1 MKASEIRNR
10 FFEFFGEQGH
20 SRVRSASLIPVDDPT
35 LLFINAGMNQ
45 FKGIFLEKE
54 QPKHLRVM
62 NSQKCIRVSGKHN
75 DLEEVGY
82 DTYHHTFFEMLGNWS
97 FGDYYKAEAIEW
109 AWELFTDVLGLEKD
123 RLWATVYEDDD
134 EADELWKEVTDI
146 TPERVLRF
154 GKKDNFWEM
163 GETGPC
169 GPCSE
174 IHYFVG
180 DDASAQSADGVNTSD
195 QYWELWNLV
204 FIQNNRLSDGTLEDL
219 PKKHV
224 DTGAG
229 LERIAAVMQG
239 KSSNYDTDLFS
250 PIIAAQEKV
259 LSVPYE
265 ENLVAHRAI
274 ADHVRMLTFSI
285 ADGVLPSN
293 EGRGYVARRILRR
306 AARFGRSMGREEPFL
321 AGLVDSVVEL
331 MGDAYPEVS
340 DKQAHVK
347 NVIEAEEE
355 SFNET
360 LDRGLEQFE
369 RIVAELEGK
378 TIPGDSAFKLYDTFG
393 FPLDLTVQMAR
404 ERQLDVD
411 TDGFDAAMAHQREK
425 GRSEGKFKMDVSEL
439 HWTTL
444 SDGDDSQ
451 FVGYEES
458 KTEASVRRFH
468 ADDDR
473 VVVVLDKTPF
483 YGEQGGQVGD
493 TGTISGDGFEI
504 AVTNTV
510 KEGESHLHIG
520 EWREGDT
527 IALPQVTAS
536 IDKNRRGKIRKN
548 HTATHLLHKALKEVL
563 GDHVQQAGSLVHP
576 DYLRFDLTHYQKI
589 RPDELRAIEKMVN
602 EQILLNT
609 ELDITVKSFDDAKKE
624 GAEAIFEEK
633 YGDEVRVITIDG
645 FSKELCGGT
654 HVDRTGDI
662 GFFKIT
668 EESALA
674 AGVRRIVAVTGQCAV
689 DYVAD
694 RFEAV
699 DAVRSLLNCSD
710 AEIAER
716 VEALIDQRKKIEKE
730 LKQRRTSDSGDEL
743 TSIIGAAREIG
754 GVTVAIDQIQ
764 ASDGEELK
772 LMGDRLREKL
782 KSGVG
787 VLGAVINDKPSIVC
801 VVTDDLVAERTKAND
816 LVKTI
821 GSELGGGG
829 GGKAHLAIA
838 GGKDPAKLTEAL
850 DKAGEIIAEKLK
862 GDS

>member
-493 TGTISGDGFEI
+493 RGTICGDGFEI
-504 AVTNTV
+504 VVTNTV

-674 AGVRRIVAVTGQCAV
+674 AGVRRIVAVTGQGAV

-787 VLGAVINDKPSIVC
+787 VLGAVINDRPSIVC
-801 VVTDDLVAERTKAND
+801 VVTDDLVAEGTKAND

>member
-1 MKASEIRNR
+1 M
-10 FFEFFGEQGH
+10 
-20 SRVRSASLIPVDDPT
+20 T
-35 LLFINAGMNQ
+35 
-45 FKGIFLEKE
+45 
-54 QPKHLRVM
+54 
-62 NSQKCIRVSGKHN
+62 
-75 DLEEVGY
+75 
-82 DTYHHTFFEMLGNWS
+82 
-97 FGDYYKAEAIEW
+97 
-109 AWELFTDVLGLEKD
+109 
-123 RLWATVYEDDD
+123 
-134 EADELWKEVTDI
+134 
-146 TPERVLRF
+146 
-154 GKKDNFWEM
+154 
-163 GETGPC
+163 
-169 GPCSE
+169 
-174 IHYFVG
+174 
-180 DDASAQSADGVNTSD
+180 
-195 QYWELWNLV
+195 
-204 FIQNNRLSDGTLEDL
+204 
-219 PKKHV
+219 
-224 DTGAG
+224 
-229 LERIAAVMQG
+229 
-239 KSSNYDTDLFS
+239 
-250 PIIAAQEKV
+250 
-259 LSVPYE
+259 
-265 ENLVAHRAI
+265 
-274 ADHVRMLTFSI
+274 
-285 ADGVLPSN
+285 
-293 EGRGYVARRILRR
+293 
-306 AARFGRSMGREEPFL
+306 
-321 AGLVDSVVEL
+321 
-331 MGDAYPEVS
+331 
-340 DKQAHVK
+340 
-347 NVIEAEEE
+347 
-355 SFNET
+355 
-360 LDRGLEQFE
+360 
-369 RIVAELEGK
+369 
-378 TIPGDSAFKLYDTFG
+378 
-393 FPLDLTVQMAR
+393 
-404 ERQLDVD
+404 
-411 TDGFDAAMAHQREK
+411 
-425 GRSEGKFKMDVSEL
+425 VSEL

-493 TGTISGDGFEI
+493 RGTICGDGFEI
-504 AVTNTV
+504 VVTNTV
-510 KEGESHLHIG
+510 KEGESYLHVG

-609 ELDITVKSFDDAKKE
+609 ELDITVKSFEAAKKE
-624 GAEAIFEEK
+624 GSEAIFEEK

-674 AGVRRIVAVTGQCAV
+674 AGVRRIVAVTGQGAV

-730 LKQRRTSDSGDEL
+730 LKQRRTLDSGDEL

-801 VVTDDLVAERTKAND
+801 VVTDDLVAEGTKAND

>member
-82 DTYHHTFFEMLGNWS
+82 DTDHHTFFEMLGNWS

-340 DKQAHVK
+340 EKQAHVK

-493 TGTISGDGFEI
+493 RGTICGDGFEI
-504 AVTNTV
+504 VVTNTV

-674 AGVRRIVAVTGQCAV
+674 AGVRRIVAVTGQGAV

-801 VVTDDLVAERTKAND
+801 VVTDDLVAEGTKAND